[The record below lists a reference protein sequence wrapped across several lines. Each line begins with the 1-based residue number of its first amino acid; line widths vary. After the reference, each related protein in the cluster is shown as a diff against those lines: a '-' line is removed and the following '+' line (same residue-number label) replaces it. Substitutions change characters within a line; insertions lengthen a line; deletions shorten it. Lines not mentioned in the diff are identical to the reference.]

1 MNQNDINRMF
11 TEKVTELIGQG
22 YQINPATMSGSQGE
36 YGHVDLRK
44 GTDII
49 RVLLDDGSDY
59 EEGVDFMRLVVG
71 RCTDQIRMGTFDRLG
86 NTIWNNKLEI
96 FFEIKFAKIAENYF
110 TDMETGVQMRRK
122 RYLRWKQKNRRDR
135 RDLPDSFKS
144 AALRYVQRQ
153 PRMKTCK
160 LSEIERVTRVNRTQ
174 WNETLPD
181 LRGYEIVARGK
192 TFFIKAP
199 RTDR

>member
-1 MNQNDINRMF
+1 MNQNDINRTF
-11 TEKVTELIGQG
+11 TEKVTELIAQG

-36 YGHVDLRK
+36 YAHVDLRK

-86 NTIWNNKLEI
+86 NTIWNNRLEI
-96 FFEIKFAKIAENYF
+96 LFEIKFAKIAENYF

-122 RYLRWKQKNRRDR
+122 RYLRWKQKDRRAR

-144 AALRYVQRQ
+144 AALRYVQKQ

-192 TFFIKAP
+192 TFFIKVP
-199 RTDR
+199 RSDR

>member
-1 MNQNDINRMF
+1 MNQNDINRIF

-59 EEGVDFMRLVVG
+59 EEGVDFMRLAVG

-86 NTIWNNKLEI
+86 NTIWNNRLEI
-96 FFEIKFAKIAENYF
+96 LFEIKFAKIAEDYF

-122 RYLRWKQKNRRDR
+122 RYLRWKQKDRRAR

-144 AALRYVQRQ
+144 AALRYVQKQ

-199 RTDR
+199 RADR

>member
-11 TEKVTELIGQG
+11 TEKVTELIAQG

-36 YGHVDLRK
+36 HSHVDLRK

-86 NTIWNNKLEI
+86 NTIWNNRLEI
-96 FFEIKFAKIAENYF
+96 LFEIKFAKIAENYF
-110 TDMETGVQMRRK
+110 TDMENGAQMRRK
-122 RYLRWKQKNRRDR
+122 SYLRWKQKNRRDR

-160 LSEIERVTRVNRTQ
+160 LSEIERVTRVNRSE
-174 WNETLPD
+174 WGKTLPD

-192 TFFIKAP
+192 TFFIKVP

>member
-1 MNQNDINRMF
+1 MNQNDINRIF

-22 YQINPATMSGSQGE
+22 YHINPATMSGSQGE

-86 NTIWNNKLEI
+86 NTIWNNRLEI
-96 FFEIKFAKIAENYF
+96 LFEIKFAKIAEDYF

-122 RYLRWKQKNRRDR
+122 RYLRWKQKDRRAR

-144 AALRYVQRQ
+144 AALRYVQKQ

-199 RTDR
+199 RGDR

>member
-1 MNQNDINRMF
+1 MNQNDINRIF
-11 TEKVTELIGQG
+11 TEKVAELISQG
-22 YQINPATMSGSQGE
+22 FQINPATMSGSQGE
-36 YGHVDLRK
+36 YGKVDLRK
-44 GTDII
+44 GSEII
-49 RVLLDDGSDY
+49 RVLLDSTSEFEHSLDCLH
-59 EEGVDFMRLVVG
+59 LVVG
-71 RCTDQIRMGTFDRLG
+71 RVTDQIRPNTFDKLG
-86 NTIWNNKLEI
+86 NTIWNNHLEI
-96 FFEIKFAKIAENYF
+96 ISEIKFAKIAENYF

-144 AALRYVQRQ
+144 AALRYVQKQ

-181 LRGYEIVARGK
+181 LRGYEIVARGR

>member
-86 NTIWNNKLEI
+86 NTIWNNRLEI
-96 FFEIKFAKIAENYF
+96 LFEIKFANIAENYF

-122 RYLRWKQKNRRDR
+122 RYLRWKQKDRRAR
-135 RDLPDSFKS
+135 RDLPDTFKS
-144 AALRYVQRQ
+144 VALRYVQKQ

-160 LSEIERVTRVNRTQ
+160 LSDIERVTRVNRSE
-174 WNETLPD
+174 WGKTLPN

>member
-36 YGHVDLRK
+36 YAHVDLRK
-44 GTDII
+44 GTEII

-135 RDLPDSFKS
+135 RDLPESFKS
-144 AALRYVQRQ
+144 AALRYVQKQ

-160 LSEIERVTRVNRTQ
+160 LSEIERVTRVNKTQ

-181 LRGYEIVARGK
+181 LRGYEIVARGR

>member
-11 TEKVTELIGQG
+11 TEKMTELIGQG

-36 YGHVDLRK
+36 YAHVDLRK
-44 GTDII
+44 GAEII
-49 RVLLDDGSDY
+49 RVLLDDAS
-59 EEGVDFMRLVVG
+59 DFMQGMNFLRLAVG
-71 RCTDQIRMGTFDRLG
+71 RCTDQIRMSTFDRVG
-86 NTIWNNKLEI
+86 NTIWNNRLEI
-96 FFEIKFAKIAENYF
+96 LFEIKFAKIAENYF

-122 RYLRWKQKNRRDR
+122 RYLRWKQKDRRAR

-144 AALRYVQRQ
+144 AALRYVQKQ

-199 RTDR
+199 RADR

>member
-59 EEGVDFMRLVVG
+59 EEGVDFMRLAVG

-96 FFEIKFAKIAENYF
+96 LFEIKFAKIAENYF

-135 RDLPDSFKS
+135 RDLPEAFKS
-144 AALRYVQRQ
+144 AALRYVQKQ

-181 LRGYEIVARGK
+181 LRGYEIVARGR

>member
-1 MNQNDINRMF
+1 MNQNDINRTF
-11 TEKVTELIGQG
+11 TEKVTELIAQG

-36 YGHVDLRK
+36 YAHVDLRK

-86 NTIWNNKLEI
+86 NTIWNNRLEI
-96 FFEIKFAKIAENYF
+96 LFEIKFAKIAEDYF

-122 RYLRWKQKNRRDR
+122 RYLRWKQKDRRAR

-144 AALRYVQRQ
+144 AALRYVQKQ

-199 RTDR
+199 RTDL

>member
-1 MNQNDINRMF
+1 MNQNDINRIF
-11 TEKVTELIGQG
+11 TEKVTELIAQG

-36 YGHVDLRK
+36 YAHVDLRK
-44 GTDII
+44 GTEII

-59 EEGVDFMRLVVG
+59 EEGVDFMRLMVG
-71 RCTDQIRMGTFDRLG
+71 RCTDEIRMGTFDRLG
-86 NTIWNNKLEI
+86 NTIWNNKLDI

-110 TDMETGVQMRRK
+110 TNMETGVQMRRK
-122 RYLRWKQKNRRDR
+122 RYLRWKQKDRRAR
-135 RDLPDSFKS
+135 RDLPDAFKS
-144 AALRYVQRQ
+144 VALRYVQKQ

-160 LSEIERVTRVNRTQ
+160 LFEIERVTRVNRTQ

-199 RTDR
+199 RADR

>member
-11 TEKVTELIGQG
+11 TEKVTELIAQG

-44 GTDII
+44 GTEII

-86 NTIWNNKLEI
+86 NTIWNNRLEI
-96 FFEIKFAKIAENYF
+96 LFEIKFANIAENYF

-135 RDLPDSFKS
+135 RDRPESFKS
-144 AALRYVQRQ
+144 AALRYVQKQ

-199 RTDR
+199 RADR

>member
-11 TEKVTELIGQG
+11 TEKVSELIGQG

-135 RDLPDSFKS
+135 RDLPEAFKS
-144 AALRYVQRQ
+144 AALRYVQKQ

-181 LRGYEIVARGK
+181 LRGYEIVARGR

>member
-144 AALRYVQRQ
+144 AALRYVQKQ

-181 LRGYEIVARGK
+181 LRGYEIVARGR

>member
-11 TEKVTELIGQG
+11 TEKVSELIGQG

-86 NTIWNNKLEI
+86 NTIWNNRLEI
-96 FFEIKFAKIAENYF
+96 LFEIKFAKIAEDYF

-122 RYLRWKQKNRRDR
+122 RYLRWKQKDRRAR
-135 RDLPDSFKS
+135 RDLPDAFKS
-144 AALRYVQRQ
+144 VALRYVQKQ

-181 LRGYEIVARGK
+181 LRGYEIVARGR

>member
-11 TEKVTELIGQG
+11 TEKVTELIAQG

-36 YGHVDLRK
+36 HAHVDLRK

-86 NTIWNNKLEI
+86 NTIWNNRLELL
-96 FFEIKFAKIAENYF
+96 FEIKFAKIAEDYF

-122 RYLRWKQKNRRDR
+122 RYLRWKQKDRRAR

-144 AALRYVQRQ
+144 AALRYVQKQ

>member
-11 TEKVTELIGQG
+11 TEKVTELIAQG

-44 GTDII
+44 GTEII

-86 NTIWNNKLEI
+86 NTIWNNRLEI
-96 FFEIKFAKIAENYF
+96 LFEIRFAKIAENYF

-122 RYLRWKQKNRRDR
+122 RYLRWKQKDRRER
-135 RDLPDSFKS
+135 RDLPDAFKS
-144 AALRYVQRQ
+144 AALRYLLKQ

-199 RTDR
+199 NAGR

>member
-1 MNQNDINRMF
+1 MNQNDINRIF

-36 YGHVDLRK
+36 YAHVDLRK
-44 GTDII
+44 GTEII

-135 RDLPDSFKS
+135 RDLPESFKS
-144 AALRYVQRQ
+144 AALRYVQKQ

-160 LSEIERVTRVNRTQ
+160 LSEIERVTSVNKTQ

-181 LRGYEIVARGK
+181 LRGYEIVARGR
-192 TFFIKAP
+192 TFFIMAP

>member
-11 TEKVTELIGQG
+11 TEKVSELIGQG

-144 AALRYVQRQ
+144 AALRYVQKQ

-181 LRGYEIVARGK
+181 LRGYEIVARGR

>member
-1 MNQNDINRMF
+1 MNQNDINRIF
-11 TEKVTELIGQG
+11 TEKVTELIDQG

-36 YGHVDLRK
+36 YAHVDLRK
-44 GTDII
+44 DKEII

-71 RCTDQIRMGTFDRLG
+71 RSTDQIRMGTFDRLG
-86 NTIWNNKLEI
+86 NTIWNNRLEI
-96 FFEIKFAKIAENYF
+96 LFEIKFAKIAENYF
-110 TDMETGVQMRRK
+110 TDMATGVQMRRK
-122 RYLRWKQKNRRDR
+122 RYLRWKQKDRRER
-135 RDLPDSFKS
+135 RDLPDAFKS

-160 LSEIERVTRVNRTQ
+160 LSEIERVTRVNRTK
-174 WNETLPD
+174 WSETLPD

-192 TFFIKAP
+192 TFFIQAP

>member
-36 YGHVDLRK
+36 QGHVDLRK

-86 NTIWNNKLEI
+86 NTIWNNRLEI
-96 FFEIKFAKIAENYF
+96 LSEIKFAKIAENYF
-110 TDMETGVQMRRK
+110 TDMETGAQMRRK
-122 RYLRWKQKNRRDR
+122 SYLRWKQKNRRDR

-144 AALRYVQRQ
+144 AALRYVQHQ

-160 LSEIERVTRVNRTQ
+160 LSEIERVTRVNRSE
-174 WNETLPD
+174 WGKTLPN

-192 TFFIKAP
+192 TFFIQAP

>member
-1 MNQNDINRMF
+1 MNQNDINRIF
-11 TEKVTELIGQG
+11 TEKVTELIAQG

-36 YGHVDLRK
+36 YAHVDLRK
-44 GTDII
+44 GTEII
-49 RVLLDDGSDY
+49 RVLLDDASDY

-86 NTIWNNKLEI
+86 NTIWNNRLEI
-96 FFEIKFAKIAENYF
+96 LFEIKFAKIAENYF
-110 TDMETGVQMRRK
+110 TDMGTGVQMRRK
-122 RYLRWKQKNRRDR
+122 RYLRWKQKDRRAR

-144 AALRYVQRQ
+144 AALRYVQKQ

-199 RTDR
+199 HGDR

>member
-11 TEKVTELIGQG
+11 TEKVSELIGQG

-59 EEGVDFMRLVVG
+59 EEGVDFMRLAVG

-86 NTIWNNKLEI
+86 NTIWNNRLEI
-96 FFEIKFAKIAENYF
+96 LFEIKFAKIAEDYF

-144 AALRYVQRQ
+144 AALRYVQKQ

-181 LRGYEIVARGK
+181 LRGYEIVARGR

>member
-11 TEKVTELIGQG
+11 TEKVTELIAQG

-36 YGHVDLRK
+36 YAHVDLRK
-44 GTDII
+44 GTEII

-135 RDLPDSFKS
+135 RDLPESFKS
-144 AALRYVQRQ
+144 AALRYVQKQ

-160 LSEIERVTRVNRTQ
+160 LSEIERVTRVNKTQ

-181 LRGYEIVARGK
+181 LRGYEIVARGR

>member
-1 MNQNDINRMF
+1 MNQNDINRIF

-86 NTIWNNKLEI
+86 NTIWNNRLEI
-96 FFEIKFAKIAENYF
+96 LFEIKFAKIAENYF

-122 RYLRWKQKNRRDR
+122 RYLRWKQKDRRAR

-144 AALRYVQRQ
+144 AALRYVQKQ

-192 TFFIKAP
+192 TFFIKTS

>member
-11 TEKVTELIGQG
+11 TEKVTELIAQG

-36 YGHVDLRK
+36 YAHVDLRK
-44 GTDII
+44 GTEII

-144 AALRYVQRQ
+144 AALRYVQKQ

-181 LRGYEIVARGK
+181 LRGYEIVARGR

>member
-1 MNQNDINRMF
+1 MNQNDINRIF
-11 TEKVTELIGQG
+11 TEKVTDLISQG

-44 GTDII
+44 GTEII

-86 NTIWNNKLEI
+86 NTIWNNRLEI
-96 FFEIKFAKIAENYF
+96 LFEIKFAKIAENYF

-122 RYLRWKQKNRRDR
+122 RYLRWKQKDRRAR

-144 AALRYVQRQ
+144 AALRYVQKQ

-199 RTDR
+199 RADR

>member
-1 MNQNDINRMF
+1 MNQNDINRIF
-11 TEKVTELIGQG
+11 TEKVTELIAQG

-36 YGHVDLRK
+36 YAHVDLRK
-44 GTDII
+44 GTEII

-59 EEGVDFMRLVVG
+59 EEGVDFMRLMVG
-71 RCTDQIRMGTFDRLG
+71 RCTDEIRMGTFDRLG
-86 NTIWNNKLEI
+86 NTIWNNRLEI
-96 FFEIKFAKIAENYF
+96 LFEIKFAKIAENYF

-122 RYLRWKQKNRRDR
+122 SYLRWKQKNRRDR

-160 LSEIERVTRVNRTQ
+160 LSEIERVTRVNRSE
-174 WNETLPD
+174 WGKTLPN

-199 RTDR
+199 YTDR

>member
-1 MNQNDINRMF
+1 MYQNHRRR
-11 TEKVTELIGQG
+11 
-22 YQINPATMSGSQGE
+22 Y
-36 YGHVDLRK
+36 
-44 GTDII
+44 
-49 RVLLDDGSDY
+49 GSDY

-86 NTIWNNKLEI
+86 NTIWNNRLEI
-96 FFEIKFAKIAENYF
+96 LFEIKFVKIAENYF

-122 RYLRWKQKNRRDR
+122 RYLRWKQKDRRAR
-135 RDLPDSFKS
+135 RDLPDTFKS
-144 AALRYVQRQ
+144 VALRYVQKQ

-160 LSEIERVTRVNRTQ
+160 LFEIERVTRVNRTQ

-199 RTDR
+199 RADR

>member
-36 YGHVDLRK
+36 YGHVDLRR

-59 EEGVDFMRLVVG
+59 EEGVDFMRLAVG

-135 RDLPDSFKS
+135 RDLPEAFKS
-144 AALRYVQRQ
+144 AALRYVQKQ

-181 LRGYEIVARGK
+181 LRGYEIVARGR

>member
-11 TEKVTELIGQG
+11 TEKMTELIAQG

-36 YGHVDLRK
+36 YAHVDLRK

-59 EEGVDFMRLVVG
+59 EEGVDFMRLAVG

-96 FFEIKFAKIAENYF
+96 LFEIKFAKIAENYF

-135 RDLPDSFKS
+135 RDLPEAFKS
-144 AALRYVQRQ
+144 AALRYVQKQ

>member
-22 YQINPATMSGSQGE
+22 FQINPATMSGSQGE
-36 YGHVDLRK
+36 YAHVDLRK
-44 GTDII
+44 DTEII

-59 EEGVDFMRLVVG
+59 EEGVNFMRLVVG

-86 NTIWNNKLEI
+86 NTIWNNRLEI
-96 FFEIKFAKIAENYF
+96 IFEIRFAKIAENYF

-122 RYLRWKQKNRRDR
+122 RYLRWKQKDYKAR

-144 AALRYVQRQ
+144 VALRYVQKQ

-174 WNETLPD
+174 WNETLPE
-181 LRGYEIVARGK
+181 LRGYEIVARGN

-199 RTDR
+199 RADR

>member
-36 YGHVDLRK
+36 YAHVDLRK

-86 NTIWNNKLEI
+86 NTIWNNRLEI
-96 FFEIKFAKIAENYF
+96 LFEIKFAKIAEDYF

-122 RYLRWKQKNRRDR
+122 RYLRWKQKDRRAR

-144 AALRYVQRQ
+144 AALRYVQKQ

-199 RTDR
+199 RADR

>member
-1 MNQNDINRMF
+1 MNQNDINRIF
-11 TEKVTELIGQG
+11 TEKVTDLITQG

-44 GTDII
+44 GTEII

-59 EEGVDFMRLVVG
+59 EEGVDFMRLTVG

-86 NTIWNNKLEI
+86 NTIWNNRLEI
-96 FFEIKFAKIAENYF
+96 LFEIKFAKIAENYF

-122 RYLRWKQKNRRDR
+122 RYLRWKQKDRRAR

-144 AALRYVQRQ
+144 AALRYVQKQ

-192 TFFIKAP
+192 TFFIKVP
-199 RTDR
+199 RSDR